1 MSDLR
6 LLRTFF
12 IAFVLLV
19 GIIWS
24 SSFLLQNQVLER
36 EKKQFIKKESFAKVA
51 HGKMVW
57 DGRIT

>member
-1 MSDLR
+1 MSDFR

-12 IAFVLLV
+12 IAFVLLG

-24 SSFLLQNQVLER
+24 SSFILQNQVLER
-36 EKKQFIKKESFAKVA
+36 GKKQFLKKEFFAEVP
-51 HGKMVW
+51 HGKTGW

>member
-1 MSDLR
+1 MSDFR

-12 IAFVLLV
+12 IAFVLIV

-24 SSFLLQNQVLER
+24 SSFILQNQVLER
-36 EKKQFIKKESFAKVA
+36 EKKQFLKKEFFVEVA
-51 HGKMVW
+51 WKDGW